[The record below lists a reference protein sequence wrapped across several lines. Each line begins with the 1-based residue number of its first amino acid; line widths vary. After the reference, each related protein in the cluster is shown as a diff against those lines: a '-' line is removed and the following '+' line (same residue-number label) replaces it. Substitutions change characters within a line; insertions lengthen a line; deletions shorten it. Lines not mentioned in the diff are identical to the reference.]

1 MDAYQRARTAL
12 EERIVAATSHRDE
25 DYWLDE
31 LIALMVKHDKELAD
45 A

>member
-1 MDAYQRARTAL
+1 MDAYQRARTLL
-12 EERIVAATSHRDE
+12 EERIVAAETHRDE

-31 LIALMVKHDKELAD
+31 LIRLMVKHDLERAD